1 MMVAVVG
8 KESCIGRLSELAQKP
23 DPEPTP
29 LQEKLEKLADDI
41 GRFGLYAAIII
52 VVVLLIRFTIF
63 KIMDREWNTAEDLL
77 KILDYFI
84 LGILVVVLAIP
95 EGLPL
100 AVTLSL
106 AFSVKKMLRDQ
117 NLVRKMEACET
128 MGGANNICSDK
139 TGTLTMNKM
148 TLSQVWNK
156 DVVSID
162 THQESYTEADL
173 SNNQEYVEMFKIASL
188 VNSTA
193 LLEPEEK
200 GSSTEIALLKFFKK
214 MNVNY
219 DQYREKYDPK
229 LKFPFS
235 SSRKRMSVVID
246 YKGEAHL
253 FIKGASEIVLKS
265 SSSWFNHATGEV
277 EPISH
282 SVNQEL
288 NTVITKMAQ
297 NSLRTLC
304 LGYKKLTAH
313 DDL

>member
-1 MMVAVVG
+1 
-8 KESCIGRLSELAQKP
+8 
-23 DPEPTP
+23 
-29 LQEKLEKLADDI
+29 
-41 GRFGLYAAIII
+41 
-52 VVVLLIRFTIF
+52 
-63 KIMDREWNTAEDLL
+63 
-77 KILDYFI
+77 
-84 LGILVVVLAIP
+84 
-95 EGLPL
+95 
-100 AVTLSL
+100 
-106 AFSVKKMLRDQ
+106 
-117 NLVRKMEACET
+117 